1 MNSTVLRAA
10 RLPISIAVSALVV
23 VVLLLLPNNVAG
35 FGLKVTVEGTGA
47 LGNEFALGNE
57 VPFTIN
63 LVLDLK
69 EVLSST
75 VTMDISGPDGFER
88 GITGIP
94 LGGKLPGGA
103 TSAADQQTTF
113 GPSTETADVAVS
125 VSTPVADT
133 TISGTVTH
141 VGVLT
146 EFDQPFAGYG
156 FGYKATVNNAS
167 ITVDGVLILPSGAT
181 AGTYVLSITV
191 DNDPT
196 KGPSQTQSVTLIFLP
211 SAVATLEGLGKW
223 STFSIP
229 VTAKNPK
236 IITENGLG
244 TAEQDGLLNEAELAI
259 VWKYD
264 ASITDWVS
272 VVKGT
277 ATNILLPT
285 DAVLV
290 RASDTVGS
298 VGATL
303 IFSPERTNPPQRPLT
318 AGWNLFGLAVPPAS
332 TTMDAAEALISVKET
347 AGGLPGYSIVV
358 SPSINDDPFILTRPL
373 AAQDLTTFRGYWVFM
388 ENDDTLAGF
397 STTPVE

>member
-35 FGLKVTVEGTGA
+35 FGLKVAVEGTGA

-146 EFDQPFAGYG
+146 EFDQPFVGYG
-156 FGYKATVNNAS
+156 FGYKATVDNAS
-167 ITVDGVLILPSGAT
+167 ITVDGVLVLPPGA
-181 AGTYVLSITV
+181 AFGTYTLSITV
-191 DNDPT
+191 DNGV
-196 KGPSQTQSVTLIFLP
+196 GPDSPQTEVLELILLP
-211 SAVATLEGLGKW
+211 SLVATLEVGW
-223 STFSIP
+223 NTYSIP
-229 VTAKNPK
+229 IAAENGRFYATA
-236 IITENGLG
+236 GLG
-244 TAEQDGLLNEAELAI
+244 TAAQDGLVDPTKVKDAYRFDAAAQTFKRIVTTVNDATTEVANSVSLQPTEAVYVNSLVEHDATLIVQDAQTNPPSRPVSVEWNLVGLEAEQDGARTPLLAR
-259 VWKYD
+259 
-264 ASITDWVS
+264 
-272 VVKGT
+272 
-277 ATNILLPT
+277 
-285 DAVLV
+285 
-290 RASDTVGS
+290 RAHDN
-298 VGATL
+298 
-303 IFSPERTNPPQRPLT
+303 R
-318 AGWNLFGLAVPPAS
+318 
-332 TTMDAAEALISVKET
+332 
-347 AGGLPGYSIVV
+347 
-358 SPSINDDPFILTRPL
+358 
-373 AAQDLTTFRGYWVFM
+373 AAQIPEDLRPDGKSAARRHRY
-388 ENDDTLAGF
+388 ER
-397 STTPVE
+397 SE